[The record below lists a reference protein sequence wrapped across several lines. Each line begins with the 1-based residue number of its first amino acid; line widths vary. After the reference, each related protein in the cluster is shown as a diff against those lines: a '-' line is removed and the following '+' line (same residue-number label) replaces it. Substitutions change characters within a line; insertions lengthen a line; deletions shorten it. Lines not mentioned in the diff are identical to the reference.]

1 MVDFVNTLMEMR
13 NGKVAADIS
22 IEFAEVYGAV
32 LDTGGKGQITITI
45 DITPTRADMSAGRIK
60 EVSFEHSVKLKKPK
74 HPIGPSTF
82 FVTEDGNL
90 SRTDPEQME
99 MFSTEVTQ

>member
-1 MVDFVNTLMEMR
+1 MVDFVSTVMEMR

-22 IEFAEVYGAV
+22 RDFNEVYGAV
-32 LDTGGKGQITITI
+32 LETGGKGQITITI

-60 EVSFEHSVKLKKPK
+60 EVSLEHSVKLKKPK
-74 HPIGPSTF
+74 RPIGPSAF
-82 FVTEDGNL
+82 FVTDDGSL